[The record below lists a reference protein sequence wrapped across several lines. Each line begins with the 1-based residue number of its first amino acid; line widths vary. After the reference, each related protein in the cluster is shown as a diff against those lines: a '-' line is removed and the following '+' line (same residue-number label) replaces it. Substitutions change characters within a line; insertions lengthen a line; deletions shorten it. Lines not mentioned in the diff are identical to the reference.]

1 MVETFL
7 LALLIFMIV
16 GSIIAI
22 ETKNMLSSVIS
33 AGVVGSA
40 LSVAF
45 LMLGAPD
52 IAITQVVVEIL
63 ILVILIR
70 ATVSVDNTAIEAHW
84 DTFAVVSSLIFFG
97 LFLVFAFLAVQDLPP
112 FGQPLLRVSKEYL
125 QTGLQKTGAANVVTS
140 IVLDFRAY
148 DTLGEATV
156 LFTSILG
163 AFVVLRRRGRKR
175 RADADTEKVG
185 ILSEEEIRQD
195 LGDLRE

>member
-1 MVETFL
+1 MEPFL
-7 LALLIFMIV
+7 IVLLIFMII

-22 ETKNMLSSVIS
+22 ETKNLLSSVIS
-33 AGVVGSA
+33 CGVVGF
-40 LSVAF
+40 SVSIAF

-70 ATVSVDNTAIEAHW
+70 ATIMIDNTSIEAHW

-97 LFLVFAFLAVQDLPP
+97 LFLVFAFLAVQDLPR
-112 FGQPLLRVSKEYL
+112 FGEPLMRVSKEYL
-125 QTGLQKTGAANVVTS
+125 VTGPEKTGAANVVTS
-140 IVLDFRAY
+140 IILDFRGY

-163 AFVVLRRRGRKR
+163 AFVILRRRGRKR
-175 RADADTEKVG
+175 RTEEDTEKVG
-185 ILSEEEIRQD
+185 ILSDKEIRED
-195 LGDLRE
+195 IEEFRE

>member
-70 ATVSVDNTAIEAHW
+70 ATITVDNTAIEAHW

-112 FGQPLLRVSKEYL
+112 FGQPLLRVSREYL

-140 IVLDFRAY
+140 IILDFRGY

-156 LFTSILG
+156 LFTSIVG
-163 AFVVLRRRGRKR
+163 AFVLLRRRGRKR
-175 RADADTEKVG
+175 RTDADTEKVG
-185 ILSEEEIRQD
+185 ILSEEEIRED
-195 LGDLRE
+195 FGDLRE

>member
-7 LALLIFMIV
+7 FVLLIFMIV

-22 ETKNMLSSVIS
+22 ETKNLLSSVIS
-33 AGVVGSA
+33 CGIVGAAVSI
-40 LSVAF
+40 AF

-70 ATVSVDNTAIEAHW
+70 ATITIDNTQMEAHW

-97 LFLVFAFLAVQDLPP
+97 LFLVFAFLAVQELPP
-112 FGQPLLRVSKEYL
+112 FGQPLLKVSKEYL
-125 QTGLQKTGAANVVTS
+125 QNGLAKTGAAN
-140 IVLDFRAY
+140 IVAAIILDFRGY

-156 LFTSILG
+156 IFVSILG
-163 AFVVLRRRGRKR
+163 SFVILRRRGRKR
-175 RADADTEKVG
+175 RPEADTEKVG
-185 ILSEEEIRQD
+185 ILSEEEIRED
-195 LGDLRE
+195 YGDLRE

>member
-1 MVETFL
+1 MEPFL
-7 LALLIFMIV
+7 TVLLIFMII

-22 ETKNMLSSVIS
+22 ETKNLLSSVIS
-33 AGVVGSA
+33 CGVIGF
-40 LSVAF
+40 SVSIAF

-70 ATVSVDNTAIEAHW
+70 ATITIDNTSIEAHW

-97 LFLVFAFLAVQDLPP
+97 LFLVFAFLAVQDLPR
-112 FGQPLLRVSKEYL
+112 FGEPSMRVSREYL
-125 QTGLQKTGAANVVTS
+125 VTGPEKTGAANVVTS
-140 IVLDFRAY
+140 IILDFRGY

-163 AFVVLRRRGRKR
+163 AFVILRRRGRKR
-175 RADADTEKVG
+175 RTEADTEKVG
-185 ILSEEEIRQD
+185 ILMDKEIQEDFEEF
-195 LGDLRE
+195 RE

>member
-7 LALLIFMIV
+7 LVLLIFMIV

-22 ETKNMLSSVIS
+22 ETKNLLSSVITC
-33 AGVVGSA
+33 GIVGAAVSI
-40 LSVAF
+40 AF

-70 ATVSVDNTAIEAHW
+70 ATIIIDNTAIEAYW

-112 FGQPLLRVSKEYL
+112 FGQPLMRVSKEYL
-125 QTGLQKTGAANVVTS
+125 QTGLQKTGAANVVAA
-140 IVLDFRAY
+140 IILDFRGY

-156 LFTSILG
+156 IFVSILG
-163 AFVVLRRRGRKR
+163 SFVLLRRHGRKR
-175 RADADTEKVG
+175 RTEADTEKVG
-185 ILSEEEIRQD
+185 ILSDEEIRED
-195 LGDLRE
+195 FGDLRE

>member
-7 LALLIFMIV
+7 FVLLIFMIV

-22 ETKNMLSSVIS
+22 ETKNLLSSVIS
-33 AGVVGSA
+33 CGIVGAAVSI
-40 LSVAF
+40 SF

-70 ATVSVDNTAIEAHW
+70 ATIMIDNTAIEAHW

-97 LFLVFAFLAVQDLPP
+97 LFLVFAFLAVQELPP
-112 FGQPLLRVSKEYL
+112 FGSPLMRVSKEYL
-125 QTGLQKTGAANVVTS
+125 QTGLQKTGAANVVTA
-140 IVLDFRAY
+140 IILDFRGY

-156 LFTSILG
+156 LFVSILG
-163 AFVVLRRRGRKR
+163 SFVLLRRRGRKR
-175 RADADTEKVG
+175 RTEADTEKVG
-185 ILSEEEIRQD
+185 ILSEEEIRED
-195 LGDLRE
+195 FGDLRE

>member
-7 LALLIFMIV
+7 FVLLIFMIV

-22 ETKNMLSSVIS
+22 ETKNLLSSVIS
-33 AGVVGSA
+33 CGIVGAAVSI
-40 LSVAF
+40 AF

-70 ATVSVDNTAIEAHW
+70 ATITIDNTAIDAHW

-97 LFLVFAFLAVQDLPP
+97 LFLVFAFLAVQELPP
-112 FGQPLLRVSKEYL
+112 FGQPLMRVSKEYL
-125 QTGLQKTGAANVVTS
+125 QTGLQKTGAANVVAA
-140 IVLDFRAY
+140 IILDFRGY

-156 LFTSILG
+156 IFVSILG
-163 AFVVLRRRGRKR
+163 SFVILRRRGRKR
-175 RADADTEKVG
+175 RTEADTEKVG
-185 ILSEEEIRQD
+185 ILSEAEIRED
-195 LGDLRE
+195 YGDLRE

>member
-7 LALLIFMIV
+7 FVLLIFMIV

-22 ETKNMLSSVIS
+22 ETKNLLSSVIS
-33 AGVVGSA
+33 CGIVGAAVSI
-40 LSVAF
+40 AF

-70 ATVSVDNTAIEAHW
+70 ATITIDNTQMEAHW

-97 LFLVFAFLAVQDLPP
+97 LFLVFAFLAVQELPP
-112 FGQPLLRVSKEYL
+112 FGQPLLKVSKEYL
-125 QTGLQKTGAANVVTS
+125 ATGPEKTGAANVVTS
-140 IVLDFRAY
+140 IILDFRGY

-163 AFVVLRRRGRKR
+163 AFVILRRRGRKR
-175 RADADTEKVG
+175 RTEADTEKVG
-185 ILSEEEIRQD
+185 ILMDKEIQEDFEEF
-195 LGDLRE
+195 RE

>member
-7 LALLIFMIV
+7 FALLIFMIV

-22 ETKNMLSSVIS
+22 ETKNLLSSVIS
-33 AGVVGSA
+33 CGIVGAAVSI
-40 LSVAF
+40 AF

-70 ATVSVDNTAIEAHW
+70 ATITIDNTAIDAHW

-97 LFLVFAFLAVQDLPP
+97 LFLVFAFLAVQELPP
-112 FGQPLLRVSKEYL
+112 FGQPLMRVSKEYL
-125 QTGLQKTGAANVVTS
+125 QTGLQKTGAAN
-140 IVLDFRAY
+140 IVAAIILDFRGY

-156 LFTSILG
+156 IFVSILG
-163 AFVVLRRRGRKR
+163 SFVILRRRGRKR
-175 RADADTEKVG
+175 RTEADTEKVG
-185 ILSEEEIRQD
+185 ILSEAEIRED
-195 LGDLRE
+195 YGDLRE